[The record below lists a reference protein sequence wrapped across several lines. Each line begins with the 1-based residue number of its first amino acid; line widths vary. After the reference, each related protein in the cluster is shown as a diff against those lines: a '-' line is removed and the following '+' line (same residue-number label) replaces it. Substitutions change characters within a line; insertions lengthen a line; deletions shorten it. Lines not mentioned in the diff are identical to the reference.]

1 MISSHSTSIKSF
13 ENISKL
19 SISIYRIEDIDILN
33 FNKVIFEI
41 IKLLNRNDEDDQI
54 LASQLWVCKTIV
66 NATLINYNDPA
77 LMLIERLNSISKLL
91 IKLSVNVNL
100 INKFKSLIVIII
112 EKKSN
117 KKFEKLLSISKESN
131 NNCNK
136 YGIVGRNLFG
146 YDPACF
152 DFFVSNISNYGFKFD
167 NIKNRSQLFDFDF
180 SKIIIVGSVN
190 KSSLELMRAV
200 FYSGAT
206 SKIDVFLYDHE
217 NFSIPPRVE
226 IPIQSELKNLIKK
239 INFKN
244 INYNESEIS
253 ADESELNIWI
263 EDKFWTN
270 IHAGSQIKTNSA
282 VPSHYILFENGE
294 GAFMPVKGKILHLN
308 KKKSFENS
316 YSSEY
321 ELSYIDILELEEG
334 DYVLLRT
341 NDSGFLVNEE
351 LSGDEDEDDEGV
363 LDRITS
369 WKTSLDALLLTKD
382 YSQIADLLSALG
394 VKVNSAKIKQW
405 NGINV
410 IAPNSEEEF
419 KGLINLLYK
428 EGKLNSNIKD
438 VDRYASCT
446 WKDIVDYRISRQKAG
461 TKVRSKILD
470 NLLLKIKGV
479 DLFSTNTNN
488 NLDFDLGHNLLIRR
502 ISTLDRNVAYV
513 HTSDLF
519 KINELRNFRW
529 LR

>member
-1 MISSHSTSIKSF
+1 VISSYSTSIKSF

-19 SISIYRIEDIDILN
+19 SISIYKIEDIDILN

-91 IKLSVNVNL
+91 IKLSINVNL
-100 INKFKSLIVIII
+100 INKFKSLIVIIF

-117 KKFEKLLSISKESN
+117 KKFEKILSISKESN
-131 NNCNK
+131 NNYNK
-136 YGIVGRNLFG
+136 SGIVGRNLFG

-167 NIKNRSQLFDFDF
+167 NIKNRSQLFDFNF
-180 SKIIIVGSVN
+180 SKIIIVGSPN

-200 FYSGAT
+200 FYSGTT

-244 INYNESEIS
+244 IKYNNSEIS
-253 ADESELNIWI
+253 EDESELNNWI
-263 EDKFWTN
+263 EDEFLTN
-270 IHAGSQIKTNSA
+270 IHAGSQIKTNST

-294 GAFMPVKGKILHLN
+294 GAFMPVNGKILHLN

-341 NDSGFLVNEE
+341 NDCGFLVNEE

-363 LDRITS
+363 LDKITN
-369 WKTSLDALLLTKD
+369 WKTALDALLLTKD
-382 YSQIADLLSALG
+382 YSQIADLLSAMG

-428 EGKLNSNIKD
+428 EGKLNTNIKD
-438 VDRYASCT
+438 VDQYASYT
-446 WKDIVDYRISRQKAG
+446 WKDIVDYRVSRQKAG

-479 DLFSTNTNN
+479 DLFSANTNN
-488 NLDFDLGHNLLIRR
+488 NLDFDLGQNLLIRR
-502 ISTLDRNVAYV
+502 ISTFDRNVAYV

>member
-1 MISSHSTSIKSF
+1 VISSYSTSIKSF

-19 SISIYRIEDIDILN
+19 SISIYKIEDIDILN

-91 IKLSVNVNL
+91 IQLSINVNL
-100 INKFKSLIVIII
+100 INKFKSLIVIIV

-136 YGIVGRNLFG
+136 SGIVGRNLFG

-167 NIKNRSQLFDFDF
+167 NIKNRSQLFDFNF
-180 SKIIIVGSVN
+180 SKIIIVGSPN

-200 FYSGAT
+200 FYSGTT

-244 INYNESEIS
+244 IKYDNSEIS
-253 ADESELNIWI
+253 EDESELNNWI
-263 EDKFWTN
+263 EDEFLTN
-270 IHAGSQIKTNSA
+270 IHAGSQIKTNST

-294 GAFMPVKGKILHLN
+294 GAFMPVNGKILHLN

-341 NDSGFLVNEE
+341 NDCGFLVNEE

-363 LDRITS
+363 LDKITT
-369 WKTSLDALLLTKD
+369 WKTALDALLLTKD
-382 YSQIADLLSALG
+382 YSQIADLLSAMG

-419 KGLINLLYK
+419 KGLINLLNK
-428 EGKLNSNIKD
+428 EGKLNTNIKD
-438 VDRYASCT
+438 VDQYASYT
-446 WKDIVDYRISRQKAG
+446 WKGIVDYRVSRQKAG

-479 DLFSTNTNN
+479 DLFSANTNN
-488 NLDFDLGHNLLIRR
+488 NLDFDLGQNLLIRR
-502 ISTLDRNVAYV
+502 ISTFDRNVAYV

>member
-1 MISSHSTSIKSF
+1 MISSYSTSIKSF

-19 SISIYRIEDIDILN
+19 SISIYKIEDIDILN

-91 IKLSVNVNL
+91 IKLSINVNL
-100 INKFKSLIVIII
+100 INKFKSLIVIIF

-117 KKFEKLLSISKESN
+117 KKFEKILSISKESN
-131 NNCNK
+131 NNYNK
-136 YGIVGRNLFG
+136 SGIVGRNLFG

-167 NIKNRSQLFDFDF
+167 NIKNRSQLFDFNF
-180 SKIIIVGSVN
+180 SKIIIVGSPN

-200 FYSGAT
+200 FYSGTT

-244 INYNESEIS
+244 IKYNNSEIS
-253 ADESELNIWI
+253 EDESELNNWI
-263 EDKFWTN
+263 EDEFLTN
-270 IHAGSQIKTNSA
+270 IHAGSQIKTNST

-294 GAFMPVKGKILHLN
+294 GAFMPVNGKILHLN

-341 NDSGFLVNEE
+341 NDCGFLVNEE

-363 LDRITS
+363 LDKITN
-369 WKTSLDALLLTKD
+369 WKTALDALLLTKD
-382 YSQIADLLSALG
+382 YSQIADLLSAMG

-428 EGKLNSNIKD
+428 EGKLNTNIKD
-438 VDRYASCT
+438 VDQYASYT
-446 WKDIVDYRISRQKAG
+446 WKDIVDYRVSRQKAG

-479 DLFSTNTNN
+479 DLFSANTNN
-488 NLDFDLGHNLLIRR
+488 NLDFDLGQNLLIRR
-502 ISTLDRNVAYV
+502 ISTFDRNVAYV